1 MRILKKIIPIII
13 VVIIIYASF
22 LFLSDINQISEKIIN
37 FKFEFIPIIVILV
50 IFSWVIAYTR
60 WYILLKNLQIKIP
73 HKINF
78 QIFMVGASL
87 GITPG
92 KIGELYKSQILKDKF
107 NISRSRTAPIFIVE
121 KFFDVVGAVIAT
133 SLGIWFVPE
142 LGYLSILGICGI
154 FFAFKILTSK
164 KLFNG
169 LLSFFN
175 KFKYFRKFLEPLSSS
190 HEILTQ
196 ILHNKNIIFVSL
208 LSISYW
214 LVIGTAAYFVIQSFG
229 ITTIEL
235 INVISIYSSSLLIG
249 AISFIPG
256 GIGVAEGSIIGLL
269 SVQGINL
276 SDAMVI
282 AVVIRL
288 FTLWLS
294 TIVGLVALKTSNSI

>member
-1 MRILKKIIPIII
+1 MI
-13 VVIIIYASF
+13 
-22 LFLSDINQISEKIIN
+22 
-37 FKFEFIPIIVILV
+37 
-50 IFSWVIAYTR
+50 
-60 WYILLKNLQIKIP
+60 
-73 HKINF
+73 
-78 QIFMVGASL
+78 GASL

-92 KIGELYKSQILKDKF
+92 KIGELYKSQILIDKF

-142 LGYLSILGICGI
+142 LGYLSILGICGT

-164 KLFNG
+164 KLLNG

-196 ILHNKNIIFVSL
+196 ILHNKNMIFVSL

-214 LVIGTAAYFVIQSFG
+214 LVIGTAAYFVIQGFG

-288 FTLWLS
+288 FKLWIS